1 VAFWLRSN
9 LSAAE
14 RVWVISQYSTPY
26 GIYIYDN
33 IRVCAWVQYV
43 CVCVSERR
51 LHLSWT
57 CWLDLLYKH
66 IFRQLLDLICFTS
79 LCLSVS
85 LFLCLF
91 VYALFLSLSLS
102 LCRVCSVC
110 NYWTATT
117 SFMNVST
124 WFAATWLNHVCAWCG
139 LCPVIYVC
147 VIWRI
152 IVCDITPWRVWHDS
166 LISHFIMCTM
176 ACHSCVCDMTHAHV
190 WHGSFICVT

>member
-1 VAFWLRSN
+1 MTTYVCVRECN
-9 LSAAE
+9 MC
-14 RVWVISQYSTPY
+14 
-26 GIYIYDN
+26 
-33 IRVCAWVQYV
+33 VCAWVNGD
-43 CVCVSERR
+43 CIFHERA
-51 LHLSWT
+51 
-57 CWLDLLYKH
+57 
-66 IFRQLLDLICFTS
+66 DLICFINISFVNFWTWS
-79 LCLSVS
+79 ALHLSVS